1 MPPRKGAPPNLARV
15 FLSKILHFSQIPCI
29 LSCMKNNSYII
40 NGKSFPFVIL
50 LVEVDK
56 QEELWCISTEA
67 LNYEI
72 ENTEHYP
79 AMEVVDEQVMF
90 FVPDDIIY
98 SDKLVDF
105 LKEHFDVEFT
115 FIEYVEQPNM
125 EGYAS

>member
-1 MPPRKGAPPNLARV
+1 
-15 FLSKILHFSQIPCI
+15 
-29 LSCMKNNSYII
+29 MKNDSYII

-50 LVEVDK
+50 LVEVDGR
-56 QEELWCISTEA
+56 EELWCISTEA

-79 AMEVVDEQVMF
+79 AMEVVDEQVMC

-105 LKEHFDVEFT
+105 LKEHLDVEFT
-115 FIEYVEQPNM
+115 FIEFVEQPDM
-125 EGYAS
+125 EGDILKFFNSL